1 MTGCV
6 EIYTDVNYYSEYG
19 QSQENQ
25 WTGKFVLHIFDFS
38 FIWLPI
44 GKPESPARVDGAGAA
59 E

>member
-1 MTGCV
+1 MTDCV
-6 EIYTDVNYYSEYG
+6 EIYTDVNYYSEHG

-25 WTGKFVLHIFDFS
+25 WTGKFVLHISDFS